1 MTGTESPAAAE
12 QLTATEQPTV
22 PECWTLL
29 RSTPVGPL
37 AKVVDGRPDI
47 HPVNHLVDHGTVLFR
62 TAEGTKLRAAVG
74 HGRRLGPRPDAEL
87 DEDRAHV
94 VLDRLRGEQLRL
106 PAAPGH
112 TGLNRPGSATASR

>member
-74 HGRRLGPRPDAEL
+74 HDVAFEADGYDAGAARAWSVVVKGAPRARFPSWTS
-87 DEDRAHV
+87 
-94 VLDRLRGEQLRL
+94 
-106 PAAPGH
+106 P
-112 TGLNRPGSATASR
+112 SA